1 MHAAEERLIQGRRAA
16 LEFAGSLRSEH
27 WFLRHVLI
35 APLRWEDFRFNC
47 QVWAHQKRA
56 TVTGTPLAV
65 GPSSAVP
72 GPEPAMVTSRV
83 DDDVCRS
90 SAVGKN
96 SAVVLGALGVTPL
109 VESLFAQSTA

>member
-1 MHAAEERLIQGRRAA
+1 
-16 LEFAGSLRSEH
+16 
-27 WFLRHVLI
+27 
-35 APLRWEDFRFNC
+35 
-47 QVWAHQKRA
+47 
-56 TVTGTPLAV
+56 
-65 GPSSAVP
+65 
-72 GPEPAMVTSRV
+72 MVTSRV